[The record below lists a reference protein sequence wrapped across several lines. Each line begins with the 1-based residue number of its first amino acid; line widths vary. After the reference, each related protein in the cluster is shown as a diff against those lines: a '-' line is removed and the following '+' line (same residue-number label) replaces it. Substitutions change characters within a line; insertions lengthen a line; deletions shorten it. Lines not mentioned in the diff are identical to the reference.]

1 MKERYF
7 DVTCGRVTRRG
18 VVAFAMQDVGMA
30 GYKLIGSLEGKN
42 ELPFEMRLKYSFVK
56 KVLEFTDDLS
66 QAENLWP
73 DYMANQLGYIMI
85 SERFKNIIE
94 SELTGN
100 EGIDWITA
108 KIHANEECRTYYILR
123 FNKILDVL
131 DMEHSRFM
139 GRDPSIPSNVVVP
152 CFSLAK
158 VSQYSVFNMPHAF
171 DHWKIP
177 GGIFVCNNIKKAAKK
192 ANLTGV
198 GFSETWVV

>member
-1 MKERYF
+1 MKYF
-7 DVTCGRVTRRG
+7 LLTGGRVTRRG
-18 VVAFAMQDVGMA
+18 VMA
-30 GYKLIGSLEGKN
+30 CAIPEINEAGHKLIRALEGKN
-42 ELPFEMRLKYSFVK
+42 ELPFEMKLEYAFVK
-56 KVLEFTDDLS
+56 KVLEFTADLS

-73 DYMANQLGYIMI
+73 DYMSNEFGYILL

-94 SELTGN
+94 FELTGN
-100 EGIDWITA
+100 EEIDWITA

-131 DMEHSRFM
+131 DMEHSQFM
-139 GRDPSIPSNVVVP
+139 GADSSDLSNVVVP

-158 VSQYSVFNMPHAF
+158 VSKYGVFNIPQAF

>member
-1 MKERYF
+1 
-7 DVTCGRVTRRG
+7 
-18 VVAFAMQDVGMA
+18 MQ
-30 GYKLIGSLEGKN
+30 
-42 ELPFEMRLKYSFVK
+42 LKYAFVK

-73 DYMANQLGYIMI
+73 DYMGNEFAYTMI
-85 SERFKNIIE
+85 SERFKNIID

-100 EGIDWITA
+100 EGIDWIAA

-152 CFSLAK
+152 YFSFAK
-158 VSQYSVFNMPHAF
+158 VSKYSVFNRPQSF
-171 DHWKIP
+171 DSWKMS
-177 GGIFVCNNIKKAAKK
+177 GGIYVCNNIKKAAKK

-198 GFSETWVV
+198 GFSETRVV